1 MSARA
6 SLFLS
11 LMAIVSTV
19 PCVGCVSA
27 KSAEMHSGADVLRE
41 DAIEALHA
49 ASAYDVVLR
58 THVEY
63 IRGRGR
69 ESLDPRNDD
78 VAAHVFMDDTFYGD
92 INTLKAVPASQLAEI
107 HFYKSYE
114 AQYKFGTGHIGGVVQ
129 LITKQ

>member
-1 MSARA
+1 M
-6 SLFLS
+6 FLS
-11 LMAIVSTV
+11 LVSIVL
-19 PCVGCVSA
+19 CVGCVRS
-27 KSAEMHSGADVLRE
+27 KSAELHGGADVLRE
-41 DAIEALHA
+41 DDIEALHA

-58 THVEY
+58 THVEF

-69 ESLDPRNDD
+69 ESLDPRNQE